1 MMERA
6 FGQRD
11 PGPWAGDEA
20 LIVNV
25 DLELAFQ
32 DVKRFVLPAVSVGRW
47 PRLRWYQ
54 DLNQGEDPTGALA
67 AGLDRIVIADD
78 PDRSTFPGPSMP
90 LFIA

>member
-1 MMERA
+1 MW
-6 FGQRD
+6 GG
-11 PGPWAGDEA
+11 GPDCAGT
-20 LIVNV
+20 
-25 DLELAFQ
+25 
-32 DVKRFVLPAVSVGRW
+32 
-47 PRLRWYQ
+47 Q